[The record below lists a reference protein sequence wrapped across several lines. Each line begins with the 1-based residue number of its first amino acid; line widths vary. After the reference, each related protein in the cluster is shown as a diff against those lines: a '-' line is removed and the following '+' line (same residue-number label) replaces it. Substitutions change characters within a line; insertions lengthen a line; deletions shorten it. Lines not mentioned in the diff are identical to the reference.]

1 MGTTSAFRYSD
12 PVRRLTRIAAGLGAV
27 TPLGSSVLLGCYMA
41 YQIIVSDI
49 ESGGLARPGTPPA
62 IPFDETD
69 WLVFALIV
77 LIVVIVQIVVAILF
91 TLHAA
96 KDPRLGSSGKVLWI
110 VGFFMLGSLA
120 LPLYFAL
127 LMLRDPPPARVADL
141 QSPPLA
147 PGKS

>member
-1 MGTTSAFRYSD
+1 VT
-12 PVRRLTRIAAGLGAV
+12 RLVRIAAGLGAV

-41 YQIIVSDI
+41 YRIIVSDL
-49 ESGGLARPGTPPA
+49 ESGSLTRPGITVPGL
-62 IPFDETD
+62 PFDETD
-69 WLVFALIV
+69 WLLFALSIV
-77 LIVVIVQIVVAILF
+77 IVVIVQLVVAISF

-96 KDPRLGSSGKVLWI
+96 KDPRLGSSGKALWI
-110 VGFFMLGSLA
+110 VGFFMIGAFA

-147 PGKS
+147 RDKS